1 MKTLI
6 RTITICTAVNLM
18 IVGFVHA
25 QDVTNESPSK
35 AEDIAAAELAVRE
48 AQDKANS
55 EQANVEVMLRQ
66 LKDLQKSENFDFTVP
81 MPAPAP
87 HIAISSSGGFH
98 HMGPGGSALII
109 PNTQMNTEDI
119 VGINQ
124 DLNVMSEIFNQK
136 LNQENLSSRRMFP
149 GVWSNYGG
157 LLGGSSSTQTMYLQ
171 GYGAIFMMNVDFP
184 LSPLPSAEEEQEKQ
198 EVKEDVDPVWEKT
211 RKQIYEPQDVRKK
224 SRYEKPEIEYDP
236 EKVEDLKDTLIESL
250 KHAANISA
258 LTSDESVVLMVTGN
272 SEYFDSST
280 TIVMT
285 TKGNKT
291 QTITTPG
298 SATVGQTATAKL
310 VIRAKKSDIDAFANA
325 NINLEQFREKVQ
337 IISCPY
343 VGSQAEKSLVLP
355 AKRSSGYG
363 GSYR

>member
-6 RTITICTAVNLM
+6 RTITICIVINLAM
-18 IVGFVHA
+18 AGFA
-25 QDVTNESPSK
+25 QAQESSSTNQ
-35 AEDIAAAELAVRE
+35 AEDIAAAELALKE
-48 AQDKANS
+48 AQKQEDK

-66 LKDLQKSENFDFTVP
+66 LKDLQKSENFDFTIP
-81 MPAPAP
+81 MPTPTP
-87 HIAISSSGGFH
+87 HIAMSSSGGFH
-98 HMGPGGSALII
+98 HMGSDNSALII
-109 PNTQMNTEDI
+109 PNTQINAEDI

-124 DLNVMSEIFNQK
+124 DLNVMSQIFNQK
-136 LNQENLSSRRMFP
+136 LNRENLSSRNRMFT
-149 GVWSNYGG
+149 GVWSYGG

-198 EVKEDVDPVWEKT
+198 EVKEDVDPVWEQTK
-211 RKQIYEPQDVRKK
+211 KQIYEPQDVRRK
-224 SRYEKPEIEYDP
+224 SKQERPVIEYDP

-250 KHAANISA
+250 KHAANIRA
-258 LTSDESVVLMVTGN
+258 LTSDESVILTVTGN
-272 SEYFDSST
+272 SEYFNSST

-298 SATVGQTATAKL
+298 SAEVGQTATAKL

-343 VGSQAEKSLVLP
+343 VDSHKEKSLVLP

-363 GSYR
+363 GSY